1 MVCRQFRP
9 IFHNMHVRTEPGP
22 WAPRHLVGF
31 DLRRRPHLEADVLVV
46 GGGVAGLCAALAAAD
61 GGKEVLLLVKGDLSD
76 SNTAWA
82 QGGVAAVLNRAERE
96 AEDTIEK
103 HVQDTLSAGAG
114 LCDEAV
120 VRDLIGEGALSIDFL
135 RRHGEAM
142 KRLIETVRMP
152 NGTAENLIMFIRQ
165 NAGKLPIRR
174 REMEFAFLTDA
185 HVEALETIVNEAFKS
200 PQP

>member
-1 MVCRQFRP
+1 
-9 IFHNMHVRTEPGP
+9 
-22 WAPRHLVGF
+22 
-31 DLRRRPHLEADVLVV
+31 
-46 GGGVAGLCAALAAAD
+46 
-61 GGKEVLLLVKGDLSD
+61 
-76 SNTAWA
+76 
-82 QGGVAAVLNRAERE
+82 
-96 AEDTIEK
+96 
-103 HVQDTLSAGAG
+103 
-114 LCDEAV
+114 
-120 VRDLIGEGALSIDFL
+120 
-135 RRHGEAM
+135 M